1 MRQGAKGR
9 QSKGKARLAR
19 FEELNN
25 TEYQKRNETN
35 ELFIP
40 RRTGDKVVEVSNL
53 RKSYGDRL
61 LIDDLSFSVPK
72 GQSSASSAR
81 TARVNPRCSA

>member
-1 MRQGAKGR
+1 MGRQGAKGR

-40 RRTGDKVVEVSNL
+40 PDHVWAIKSLKSLICVNL
-53 RKSYGDRL
+53 
-61 LIDDLSFSVPK
+61 
-72 GQSSASSAR
+72 
-81 TARVNPRCSA
+81 TAIAC